1 MTRNFRFFV
10 TELEKSIMKKR
21 WVINT
26 PPETNKIQELA
37 HKINCNPIIA
47 NLLLQRGINSP
58 EVAQAF
64 FYPSLN
70 MLHDPFLMQDM
81 DKAVD
86 RLDKAI
92 AREEKVMIY
101 GDYDVDG
108 TTAVA
113 LLYKY
118 LKNKCNKNN
127 LEYYIPDR
135 YTEGYGVS
143 VKGIDYAAENGF
155 SLIIVTDCGVK
166 AVEKVRYAKEKGID
180 IIICDHHTPGEILP
194 DAVAVLDPQRAD
206 CQYPYKWLSG
216 CGVSFKLV
224 QAHSIKHNLPMSELY
239 RLLDLLCVSIASDI
253 VPITGENRILAYF
266 GLQQLNEKPSLGL
279 KTIIEVSG
287 IDKEITINDIVFRIG
302 PRINAAGR
310 VESGN
315 KAVAL
320 LTADEK
326 LSANDIA
333 SAINIFNDK
342 RKKLDHDITE
352 EAIAHILHSEIEPSK
367 KTTVLFN
374 PRWHKG
380 VIGIVASRLTES
392 FYRPT
397 IVLTES
403 NGMATGSARSVEGF
417 DLYYAISQCSEL
429 LENYGGHKYAAGLT
443 LKLENIEPFKEK
455 FEQIVRETINE
466 EMLTPQINIDA
477 QLKLSDITPELYDML
492 QKFAPFGPNN
502 SIPVFMTENV
512 VNFIGT
518 RRVGRNHEHLKLV
531 VVDDTR
537 VCKDRSGIGF
547 NMGYLY
553 DEVNSG
559 KYFDICYSLQENEF
573 MGKTDI
579 QMMLK
584 DIRFN
589 TSGKEN
595 EKNEESKA

>member
-1 MTRNFRFFV
+1 
-10 TELEKSIMKKR
+10 MKKR

-26 PPETNKIQELA
+26 PPEENKITELSQKTNYN
-37 HKINCNPIIA
+37 HIIT
-47 NLLLQRGINSP
+47 NLLLQRGINTP
-58 EVAQAF
+58 EEAQAF

-70 MLHDPFLMQDM
+70 MLHDPFLMKDM

-92 AREEKVMIY
+92 AEEEKVMIY

-118 LKNKCNKNN
+118 LKNKCNEAN

-143 VKGIDYAAENGF
+143 VKGIDYAAGNGF

-166 AVEKVRYAKEKGID
+166 AVEKVKYAREQGID
-180 IIICDHHTPGEILP
+180 VIICDHHTPGDSLP
-194 DAVAVLDPQRAD
+194 EAIAVLDPQRED
-206 CQYPYKWLSG
+206 CSYPYKWLSG

-224 QAHSIKHNLPMSELY
+224 QAHSIKHNLPMWELY
-239 RLLDLLCVSIASDI
+239 KLLDLLCVSIASDI

-266 GLQQLNEKPSLGL
+266 GLQQLNDKPSLGL

-310 VESGN
+310 VESGR
-315 KAVAL
+315 KAVEL

-326 LSANDIA
+326 CCASDIA
-333 SAINIFNDK
+333 SDINTFNDQ

-352 EAIAHILHSEIEPSK
+352 EAIHHIMQSEIEPSK
-367 KTTVLFN
+367 KTTVLYN
-374 PRWHKG
+374 PNWHKG

-397 IVLTES
+397 VVLTES
-403 NGMATGSARSVEGF
+403 NGLATGSARSVEGF
-417 DLYYAISQCSEL
+417 DLYYAISQCSEY

-443 LKLENIEPFKEK
+443 MKLENIELFKKK
-455 FEQIVRETINE
+455 FEQIVCETIND

-477 QLKLSDITPELYDML
+477 KIKLSDITPELYNML

-502 SIPVFMTENV
+502 TIPVFMTENV

-518 RRVGRNHEHLKLV
+518 KRVGRNNEHLKLV

-537 VCKDRSGIGF
+537 VCNDRSGIGF
-547 NMGYLY
+547 GMGHLY
-553 DEVNSG
+553 EEVNSG
-559 KYFDICYSLQENEF
+559 RYFDICYTLQENEF

-584 DIRFN
+584 DIKF
-589 TSGKEN
+589 
-595 EKNEESKA
+595 EK

>member
-1 MTRNFRFFV
+1 
-10 TELEKSIMKKR
+10 MKKR

-26 PPETNKIQELA
+26 PPEKSKIQELSN
-37 HKINCNPIIA
+37 KQNYNPIIT
-47 NLLLQRGINSP
+47 NLLLQRGIDSA
-58 EVAQAF
+58 EKAQAF

-70 MLHDPFLMQDM
+70 MLHDPFLMKDM
-81 DKAVD
+81 DKAVS

-92 AREEKVMIY
+92 AQEEKVMIY

-108 TTAVA
+108 TTAVS

-118 LKNKCNKNN
+118 LKNKCNASY

-143 VKGIDYAAENGF
+143 VKGIDYAAENNF
-155 SLIIVTDCGVK
+155 TLIIVTDCGVK

-180 IIICDHHTPGEILP
+180 IIICDHHTPGDELP
-194 DAVAVLDPQRAD
+194 DAIAVLDPQRDD
-206 CQYPYKWLSG
+206 CTYPYKWLSG
-216 CGVSFKLV
+216 CGVSFKLI
-224 QAHSIKHNLPMSELY
+224 QAHSMKHNLPMSELY
-239 RLLDLLCVSIASDI
+239 KLLDLLCVSIASDI
-253 VPITGENRILAYF
+253 VPITGENRILAYY
-266 GLQQLNEKPSLGL
+266 GLQQLNKKPSLGL
-279 KTIIEVSG
+279 KTIIELAG
-287 IDKEITINDIVFRIG
+287 IGKDITVNDIVFRIG

-310 VESGN
+310 VESGR

-326 LSANDIA
+326 CNADGIA
-333 SAINIFNDK
+333 TDINIFNDQ

-352 EAIAHILHSEIEPSK
+352 EAIKHITESDIEAGK
-367 KTTVLFN
+367 QTTVLYN
-374 PRWHKG
+374 PNWHKG

-397 IVLTES
+397 IVLTKS
-403 NGMATGSARSVEGF
+403 NGLATGSARSVEGF
-417 DLYYAISQCSEL
+417 DLYYAISQCSEF

-443 LKLENIEPFKEK
+443 LKVENIEPFKEK
-455 FEQIVRETINE
+455 FEKIVRETIQK

-477 QLKLSDITPELYDML
+477 QITLSDITPELYNML

-502 SIPVFMTENV
+502 AIPVFMTENV

-518 RRVGRNHEHLKLV
+518 KRVGRNNEHLKLV

-537 VCKDRSGIGF
+537 ACNDRSGIGF
-547 NMGYLY
+547 GMGYLY
-553 DEVNSG
+553 EEVNSG
-559 KYFDICYSLQENEF
+559 KAFNICYSLQENEF

-579 QMMLK
+579 QMILK
-584 DIRFN
+584 DIQFD
-589 TSGKEN
+589 N
-595 EKNEESKA
+595 EISR

>member
-1 MTRNFRFFV
+1 
-10 TELEKSIMKKR
+10 MKKR

-26 PPETNKIQELA
+26 PPEENKISELA
-37 HKINCNPIIA
+37 HKLNCPPVIA
-47 NLLLQRGINSP
+47 NLLLQRDIDTA
-58 EVAQAF
+58 EKAQAF
-64 FYPSLN
+64 FYPSLS
-70 MLHDPFLMQDM
+70 MLHDPFLMKDM

-92 AREEKVMIY
+92 AQEEKILIY

-118 LKNKCNKNN
+118 LKNKCNHSN

-143 VKGIDYAAENGF
+143 VKGIDYAAENDF
-155 SLIIVTDCGVK
+155 SLILVTDCGVK
-166 AVEKVRYAKEKGID
+166 AVEKVRYAKEKGVD
-180 IIICDHHTPGEILP
+180 IIICDHHTPGDSLP
-194 DAVAVLDPQRAD
+194 EAIAVLDPQRKD
-206 CQYPYKWLSG
+206 CNYPYKWLSG

-224 QAHSIKHNLPMSELY
+224 QAHSMKHNLPMSELY
-239 RLLDLLCVSIASDI
+239 KLLDLLCVSIASDI
-253 VPITGENRILAYF
+253 VPITGENRILAHY

-315 KAVAL
+315 RAVDL
-320 LTADEK
+320 LVSDERF
-326 LSANDIA
+326 SANGIA
-333 SAINIFNDK
+333 SDINIFNDR

-352 EAIAHILHSEIEPSK
+352 EAIAHITHSEIEPSR

-374 PRWHKG
+374 PKWHKG

-443 LKLENIEPFKEK
+443 LKIENIEPFKKK
-455 FEQIVRETINE
+455 FEQIVEETINE
-466 EMLTPQINIDA
+466 DMLTPQINIDA
-477 QLKLSDITPELYDML
+477 KIKLSDITPELYNML

-502 SIPVFMTENV
+502 TIPVFMTENV
-512 VNFIGT
+512 TNFIGT
-518 RRVGRNHEHLKLV
+518 RRVGRNNEHLKLV

-537 VCKDRSGIGF
+537 ICNDRSGIGF
-547 NMGYLY
+547 GMGYLY
-553 DEVNSG
+553 EEVNSG
-559 KYFDICYSLQENEF
+559 QYFNICYSLQENEF
-573 MGKTDI
+573 MGKVDI

-584 DIRFN
+584 DIKFHN
-589 TSGKEN
+589 P
-595 EKNEESKA
+595 EKTEEP

>member
-1 MTRNFRFFV
+1 
-10 TELEKSIMKKR
+10 MKKR

-26 PPETNKIQELA
+26 PPEENKISELA
-37 HKINCNPIIA
+37 HKLNCPPVIA
-47 NLLLQRGINSP
+47 NLLLQRDIDTA
-58 EVAQAF
+58 EKAQAF
-64 FYPSLN
+64 FYPSLS
-70 MLHDPFLMQDM
+70 MLHDPFLMKDM
-81 DKAVD
+81 DKAVA

-92 AREEKVMIY
+92 AQEEKILIY

-118 LKNKCNKNN
+118 LKNKCNHSN

-143 VKGIDYAAENGF
+143 VKGIDYAAENDF
-155 SLIIVTDCGVK
+155 SLILVTDCGVK
-166 AVEKVRYAKEKGID
+166 AVEKVRYAKEKGVD
-180 IIICDHHTPGEILP
+180 IIICDHHTPGDSLP
-194 DAVAVLDPQRAD
+194 EAVAVLDPQRKD
-206 CQYPYKWLSG
+206 CNYPYKWLSG

-224 QAHSIKHNLPMSELY
+224 QAHSMKHNLPMSELY
-239 RLLDLLCVSIASDI
+239 KLLDLLCVSIASDI
-253 VPITGENRILAYF
+253 VPITGENRILAHY

-315 KAVAL
+315 RAVDL
-320 LTADEK
+320 LVSDERF
-326 LSANDIA
+326 SANGIA
-333 SAINIFNDK
+333 SDINIFNDR

-352 EAIAHILHSEIEPSK
+352 EAIAHITHSEIEPSR

-374 PRWHKG
+374 PKWHKG

-443 LKLENIEPFKEK
+443 LKIENIEPFKKK
-455 FEQIVRETINE
+455 FEQIVQETINE
-466 EMLTPQINIDA
+466 DMLTPQINIDA
-477 QLKLSDITPELYDML
+477 KIKLSDITPELYNML

-502 SIPVFMTENV
+502 TIPVFMTENV
-512 VNFIGT
+512 TNFIGT
-518 RRVGRNHEHLKLV
+518 RRVGRNNEHLKLV

-537 VCKDRSGIGF
+537 ICNDRSGIGF
-547 NMGYLY
+547 GMGYLY
-553 DEVNSG
+553 EEVNSG
-559 KYFDICYSLQENEF
+559 QYFNICYLLQENEF
-573 MGKTDI
+573 MGKVDI

-584 DIRFN
+584 DIKFHN
-589 TSGKEN
+589 P
-595 EKNEESKA
+595 EKTEES